1 MWIGIAIAA
10 VAAAVGIGSYYFLG
24 ADNPIEEE
32 CEKVI
37 KDETGMDVD
46 LSPGASGT
54 TGTLIA
60 SSTQSNG
67 PKAS

>member
-10 VAAAVGIGSYYFLG
+10 VAAVMGIGSYYFLG
-24 ADNPIEEE
+24 ADNAVEQE

-46 LSPGASGT
+46 LSPGIS
-54 TGTLIA
+54 
-60 SSTQSNG
+60 G
-67 PKAS
+67 PKGSTTIAKS